1 METGDRIDKTTV
13 QSVPRSKT
21 RLRKFTPPEPA
32 EGVQPC
38 QPPDFGLTASRLRD
52 ILMQFETTQSA
63 VIPYNCLGKQ
73 IQQGNGECPLPCLRA
88 VVPQPQTCTQ
98 KEGERQSFSTPCS
111 FWVLQLQAPS
121 PLTGPLASLLHL
133 LPGPHF
139 AKTAQ
144 FCFPTA
150 SWHLLPAQHPNP
162 LCLLP
167 PRLPVPKDMVLII
180 SLDPGGPST
189 QPWTHLLLPSLRSAA
204 FVLCNLGIRPPSY
217 FQRQLKVPAL
227 CKFTVCSIT
236 SHLLLS
242 WNTQPVATRFQQSA
256 LYLLL
261 L

>member
-1 METGDRIDKTTV
+1 M
-13 QSVPRSKT
+13 
-21 RLRKFTPPEPA
+21 
-32 EGVQPC
+32 
-38 QPPDFGLTASRLRD
+38 
-52 ILMQFETTQSA
+52 
-63 VIPYNCLGKQ
+63 IPYNRLGKQ
-73 IQQGNGECPLPCLRA
+73 IQQGNGECPPPLLACCGSSTSNLH
-88 VVPQPQTCTQ
+88 TQ
-98 KEGERQSFSTPCS
+98 KEGKRQSFSTPCS

-133 LPGPHF
+133 LPRPHS

-217 FQRQLKVPAL
+217 F
-227 CKFTVCSIT
+227 
-236 SHLLLS
+236 
-242 WNTQPVATRFQQSA
+242 
-256 LYLLL
+256 
-261 L
+261 